1 MVIIAR
7 CQTTMKPVVLGYL
20 SILRSILI
28 SQCLRVNTL
37 TLNMMKTRMQAMRP
51 LLVVPGM
58 ATRPPLVVPG
68 MATRHLVAK
77 PSGSVRKGAQ
87 TSSAPSGKNLRSGP
101 ASGLPTLPVH
111 VAKGYDNNIGCILRE
126 LVNLNEE
133 DSRSKSNEP
142 LATL

>member
-1 MVIIAR
+1 MLHFYNSFCINLSHLLVVFLNGYNR

-20 SILRSILI
+20 SILRSIILI

-37 TLNMMKTRMQAMRP
+37 TLINMMKTGMQAMRL

-58 ATRPPLVVPG
+58 ATRPLLVVPG

-87 TSSAPSGKNLRSGP
+87 TSSAPSGKNLW
-101 ASGLPTLPVH
+101 T
-111 VAKGYDNNIGCILRE
+111 
-126 LVNLNEE
+126 
-133 DSRSKSNEP
+133 P
-142 LATL
+142 LAVCLHFLF